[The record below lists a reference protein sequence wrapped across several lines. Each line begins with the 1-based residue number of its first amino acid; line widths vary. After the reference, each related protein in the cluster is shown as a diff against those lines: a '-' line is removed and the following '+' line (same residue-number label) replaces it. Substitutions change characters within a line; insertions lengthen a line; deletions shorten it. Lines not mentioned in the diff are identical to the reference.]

1 MKKCFI
7 VMVLLI
13 GVLSC
18 RTNRV
23 DSYEMKV
30 FNEIFDNLVEE
41 MGALDRFEIPPPPIP
56 FFDNNNPMAYDTV
69 RYEQKI
75 TAIERENMKMK
86 DTTFVIAVFD
96 TLFTC
101 DNLNLDVEYI
111 GKQLV
116 EPDYIEAL
124 NSMNNRLIQ
133 SYPLNLSEIENR
145 KRFILKHSSEFPE
158 GFKIWER
165 ENYNFLFS
173 GILRMSRIYFNKEKL
188 VGVFYCSYACG
199 RLCGEEAIICIR
211 KINDKWIIEKNILLG
226 VS

>member
-56 FFDNNNPMAYDTV
+56 FFDNNNPMAYYTV

-75 TAIERENMKMK
+75 TEIERENMKMK

>member
-75 TAIERENMKMK
+75 PEIERENMKMK